1 MILMPT
7 TNRGTN
13 IGGFLAR
20 AWAWLRQVSGDAA
33 YETYVRHSGQFAGGA
48 TSARPLTRAEF
59 YVDSVRRRYSKVSR
73 CC

>member
-1 MILMPT
+1 MIQTLPM
-7 TNRGTN
+7 NHDTN
-13 IGGFLAR
+13 IRGFFAR

-33 YETYVRHSGQFAGGA
+33 YETYVRHSAQRAGGA
-48 TSARPLTRAEF
+48 TAPKPLTRAEF